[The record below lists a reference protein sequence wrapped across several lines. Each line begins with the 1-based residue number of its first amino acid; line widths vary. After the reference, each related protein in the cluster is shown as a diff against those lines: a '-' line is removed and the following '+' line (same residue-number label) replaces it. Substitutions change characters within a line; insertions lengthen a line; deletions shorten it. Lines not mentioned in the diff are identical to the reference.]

1 MNLFISLLTTFDFFA
16 FMIIKMNQV
25 SIFSLLSISV
35 YFSFHQVIS
44 LVYQF
49 IFYMIHSIDLHFN
62 IFSQLL
68 NFIILMFNFLFK
80 VVQNSLLIIEYTNDS
95 IHVQV
100 QVSFK
105 QNFNNLNSMKI
116 LMFAEIVFNVL
127 RTDLKYSF
135 YFNLIMILLILIHEN
150 TYSS

>member
-1 MNLFISLLTTFDFFA
+1 MNLFISLLTAFDFFV
-16 FMIIKMNQV
+16 FMIIKKFQV
-25 SIFSLLSISV
+25 SIFSLLFISV

-49 IFYMIHSIDLHFN
+49 IFDMIHSIDLSFN

-80 VVQNSLLIIEYTNDS
+80 AVQNSLLIIEYTNDS
-95 IHVQV
+95 IHV

-116 LMFAEIVFNVL
+116 LMFAEIAFNVL

-135 YFNLIMILLILIHEN
+135 YFNLILILLILIHEN